1 MRVHSLAAAA
11 LMALAACG
19 DGGTPV
25 SVEARSLVGTWKTD
39 MAVVH
44 DAITPDGNR
53 DLERTETWTFQENG
67 WYKRQALQYDPLSG
81 RTYTEHAEE
90 GTWGA
95 PGAGVLTLRPERQF
109 HATLPWE
116 PSPDP
121 VLQPASGFTFKYSYG
136 IQDDVLNVTWP
147 CSGGYQLCVF
157 IATGLHR
164 VQQQPLGAL
173 SR

>member
-1 MRVHSLAAAA
+1 MRLHSIAAAA
-11 LMALAACG
+11 LVALAACG

-25 SVEARSLVGTWKTD
+25 SVEARSLAGSWKTD
-39 MAVVH
+39 VAIVH
-44 DAITPDGNR
+44 DAVTPDGNR
-53 DLERTETWTFQENG
+53 DLERTETWTFEENG
-67 WYKRQALQYDPLSG
+67 RYVRQALQYDPLSG
-81 RTYTEHAEE
+81 RSYTEYFED
-90 GTWGA
+90 GIWGVQ
-95 PGAGVLTLRPERQF
+95 PGHVLALRPERQF
-109 HATLPWE
+109 FALRTWE

-147 CSGGYQLCVF
+147 CSGGFQLCVF

-164 VQQQPLGAL
+164 VQQQPFGAL